1 MGEGTE
7 GIAWLA
13 TADPEDLQDGAFYLD
28 RSAVTKHI
36 SGIFFTEG
44 SYTKNTKAEV
54 QDMVSRLQKAFSS
67 QPDSSDVSSSSAAA
81 ATAAAAATTS
91 SSQTRNADAV
101 SSASSVAAATAS
113 SSS

>member
-36 SGIFFTEG
+36 SGFFFTEG
-44 SYTKNTKAEV
+44 SYTKNTKEEV

-67 QPDSSDVSSSSAAA
+67 QPDSTDDSSSPAAAA
-81 ATAAAAATTS
+81 ATATAVGS
-91 SSQTRNADAV
+91 SSQPHND
-101 SSASSVAAATAS
+101 AS
-113 SSS
+113 SSSATAT